1 MKNDFLLKV
10 NKFIQLHI
18 DDEHFKSEALSQKMQ
33 ISRSQLFR
41 KIKAYTGFSTALY
54 IRHIRLQESATL
66 LVASNFSIK
75 VVAYAVGFRDI
86 AYFSRCFRN
95 TFKCSPSQ
103 YRLNAISST
112 NTVLDHSLN

>member
-1 MKNDFLLKV
+1 MKNKFLLKV
-10 NKFIQLHI
+10 NHIIQLHI

-54 IRHIRLQESATL
+54 IRHVRLQESTNL
-66 LVASNFSIK
+66 LRSSNFSIK
-75 VVAYAVGFRDI
+75 IIAYAVGFKDI

-103 YRLNAISST
+103 YRLRTLSPTA
-112 NTVLDHSLN
+112 VLDHSLN